1 MEDEDYNWT
10 DPFFRGAA
18 SKYIAPQIYLE
29 TPNRK
34 ILEYTCY
41 DRASEKKLIF
51 HELSAMARLS
61 GGSTPVIPGGS
72 LKLNL
77 EGKQVAKICMAFPE
91 KKELEIKKDG
101 DTLIVE
107 LPDITV
113 HNVFEIFYE
122 D

>member
-1 MEDEDYNWT
+1 M
-10 DPFFRGAA
+10 
-18 SKYIAPQIYLE
+18 
-29 TPNRK
+29 
-34 ILEYTCY
+34 
-41 DRASEKKLIF
+41 
-51 HELSAMARLS
+51 
-61 GGSTPVIPGGS
+61 IPGGS

-91 KKELEIKKDG
+91 KKELEIKKNG
-101 DTLIVE
+101 DTLTVE